1 MFFSHR
7 WLFEYY
13 YLGPTAYLYGSST
26 VGKINI
32 FNLILWHIR
41 IKIIWIIG
49 IIEILSDE
57 KVDEEP
63 EKEYTPQILEKDN
76 TKKWVKYLFYLNTL
90 LKFSFFIDNIIF

>member
-32 FNLILWHIR
+32 LNLILWHIR
-41 IKIIWIIG
+41 IEIICMIA

-57 KVDEEP
+57 KEDEET
-63 EKEYTPQILEKDN
+63 EKESQSTPQILEKDN
-76 TKKWVKYLFYLNTL
+76 TNKWVK
-90 LKFSFFIDNIIF
+90 